1 MEQRSSAAL
10 ENITSSEGPSTESPS
25 ANLDTSSTEIQPS
38 TPGGTATSAESSPGS
53 AIVDTS
59 PLSDSGYTETNS
71 STVSADSTQAQDGGG
86 SLESSPSKDAVVISE
101 ERYVR
106 S

>member
-10 ENITSSEGPSTESPS
+10 ENITSSEGPLTESPS
-25 ANLDTSSTEIQPS
+25 ANVDTSSAEIQPS
-38 TPGGTATSAESSPGS
+38 TPGGTAESSPGS

-59 PLSDSGYTETNS
+59 PLSDSGYTEANS
-71 STVSADSTQAQDGGG
+71 STVSADSTQAQGGGG
-86 SLESSPSKDAVVISE
+86 SFSKDAVVISE